1 MIIGRKFFAHSYIIL
16 CNGKTVYIKESLEKF
31 LDKFLNEK
39 NDEIVCHVAHFLK
52 KETISISRNEIY
64 HYGRIFI
71 NR

>member
-16 CNGKTVYIKESLEKF
+16 RNGKTVYVKESLEKF
-31 LDKFLNEK
+31 LDKFLNGK
-39 NDEIVCHVAHFLK
+39 SDEIVCHVAHLLK
-52 KETISISRNEIY
+52 KETISISKNEIY